1 MSTRENVASPT
12 NRAGR
17 SRVVLAGGTSL
28 TIAVILVAAN
38 LRPAVT
44 SVGTL
49 LDQVRADLGASSAW
63 ASVLTTVPTLCF
75 AGAGLVAPW
84 VRRRVGM
91 VGAIG
96 AAMLV
101 LAAGLALR
109 VINGQGVML
118 AGTFLACIG
127 IAIGNVLIPVLV
139 KESFPARVG
148 LITGVY
154 TASLQGGT
162 ALASA
167 VTPTLEHLLAGWRG
181 ALGIWSGLALL
192 ALVTWLAAARLSP
205 RRQPDDRPE
214 DHQADQPAPRAT
226 RLLRNPLAW
235 QVTALFGLQSFIA
248 YVVMGWLPQVFI
260 SAGVDRQTAGLLLGI
275 TTVVAVPA
283 SLVIPP
289 LAARHHQQSWWITG
303 MAACGIVGFF
313 GLLLAP
319 AALPVLWSVL
329 VGVGVSVFSMA
340 LTVFALRTRTA
351 GQTAAL
357 STMAQAI
364 GYLFASLGPLL
375 FGLLHGL
382 SGSWTLPLVMVLVV
396 SGLEIVAGW
405 LAGRARFVEG

>member
-1 MSTRENVASPT
+1 MVRYSSNRSG
-12 NRAGR
+12 RAGA
-17 SRVVLAGGTSL
+17 VLVGGGSL
-28 TIAVILVAAN
+28 TIAIILVAAN

-49 LDQVRADLGASSAW
+49 LDQVRATLGASSAW

-91 VGAIG
+91 VAAIG

-101 LAAGLALR
+101 LAVGLALR
-109 VINGQGVML
+109 VTSGPAVML
-118 AGTFLACIG
+118 AGTFVACVG

-148 LITGVY
+148 LLTGIY
-154 TASLQGGT
+154 TAALQGGT

-167 VTPTLEHLLAGWRG
+167 LTPTLEHVLSGWRG
-181 ALGIWSGLALL
+181 ALGIWAGLAFL
-192 ALVTWLAAARLSP
+192 AMVSWLTAARLSP
-205 RRQPDDRPE
+205 RRQHDDE
-214 DHQADQPAPRAT
+214 GHQDDKAPAPAAAS
-226 RLLRNPLAW
+226 LLRKPLAW

-260 SAGVDRQTAGLLLGI
+260 SAGVDRQAAGLLLGV

-283 SLVIPP
+283 SLTIPP
-289 LAARHHQQSWWITG
+289 LAARARQQSGWITG
-303 MAACGIVGFF
+303 MAVCGIVGLL

-319 AALPVLWSVL
+319 AALPVLWSIL
-329 VGVGVSVFSMA
+329 VGIGVSVFSMA
-340 LTVFALRTRTA
+340 LTLFSLRARTA
-351 GQTAAL
+351 ADTARL

-364 GYLFASLGPLL
+364 GYLVASLGPLL

-382 SGSWTLPLVMVLVV
+382 TGSWALPLVMVLVV
-396 SGLEIVAGW
+396 SGVEIVVGW
-405 LAGRARFVEG
+405 LAGRPRFV